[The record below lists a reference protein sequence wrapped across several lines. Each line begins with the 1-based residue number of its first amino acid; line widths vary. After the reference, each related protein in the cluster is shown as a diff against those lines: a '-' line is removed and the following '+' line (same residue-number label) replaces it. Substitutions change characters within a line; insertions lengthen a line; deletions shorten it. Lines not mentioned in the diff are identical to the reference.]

1 MALCHLAA
9 AEIGALVILRAL
21 GVPDVITFTLFGMI
35 VITLAYWI
43 DKLLSTKGIHFFGR
57 KIIGKHESRYQKV
70 VLVVLCFA
78 ITVVA
83 YWIMG
88 LL

>member
-9 AEIGALVILRAL
+9 AEIGALVVLRAL

-35 VITLAYWI
+35 IITLAYWI
-43 DKLLSTKGIHFFGR
+43 DKMLSTKGIRMFGR
-57 KIIGKHESRYQKV
+57 KIIGKRESKYQKV
-70 VLVVLCFA
+70 VLVGLCFV
-78 ITVVA
+78 ITLFA
-83 YWIMG
+83 YWMMG